1 MLCVSN
7 FNEKL
12 ILICNVDIKTRSREI
27 KKTLHTNNKPTYMY
41 QINEEYLLVGT
52 EFGKLE
58 LWNIETNEFKKDFE
72 AHAGS

>member
-1 MLCVSN
+1 
-7 FNEKL
+7 
-12 ILICNVDIKTRSREI
+12 
-27 KKTLHTNNKPTYMY
+27 MY

>member
-1 MLCVSN
+1 
-7 FNEKL
+7 
-12 ILICNVDIKTRSREI
+12 
-27 KKTLHTNNKPTYMY
+27 MY

-72 AHAGS
+72 AHAGSQYGITAILAL